1 MTCPTFAELLAARE
15 RPAAQPEVVAHVGGC
30 RECSRLWVAL
40 GLLPDAPRAA
50 AWPDVGASLHE
61 TARRAGAG
69 RVRAAPTAVASVI
82 FDSATGARPA
92 VALRGAGPAAR
103 HLVLASG
110 PLQLDLALLAD
121 APDGG
126 DTLVGQVAGLRDAAA
141 ASCLLAGAA
150 GARWTPLEGN
160 GDFRFDRVSP
170 GRYLLSIENDD
181 QRLLVPDLDLSTLA
195 PRDPLR

>member
-1 MTCPTFAELLAARE
+1 MTCPDFAELVAARAQ
-15 RPAAQPEVVAHVGGC
+15 PAAKPDVLAHVGRC
-30 RECSRLWVAL
+30 RECSRLWSAL
-40 GLLPDAPRAA
+40 ALLHDARGAA
-50 AWPDVGASLHE
+50 AWRDVAESLALA
-61 TARRAGAG
+61 ARRLGAG
-69 RVRAAPTAVASVI
+69 PVRAAPGDIAKVI
-82 FDSATGARPA
+82 FDSAAGARPA

-103 HLVLASG
+103 HLVLSAG
-110 PLQLDLALLAD
+110 ALKLDLALLAD

-126 DTLVGQVAGLRDAAA
+126 DTLVGQVAGLRDASA

-170 GRYLLSIENDD
+170 GRYVLTVEDDD
-181 QRLLVPDLDLSTLA
+181 QRLLVPDLDLSTPT

>member
-1 MTCPTFAELLAARE
+1 MTCPTFDELVAAHE

-30 RECSRLWVAL
+30 RECSRLWAAL

-50 AWPDVGASLHE
+50 AWPDVAASLHDA
-61 TARRAGAG
+61 ARRVGAG
-69 RVRAAPTAVASVI
+69 RARPTPTEVASVV
-82 FDSATGARPA
+82 FDSAAAARPA

-103 HLVLASG
+103 HLVLVSG
-110 PLQLDLALLAD
+110 ALQLDLALLAD

-126 DTLVGQVAGLRDAAA
+126 DTLVGQVAGLNDAAG
-141 ASCLLAGAA
+141 ASCLLAGSA

-181 QRLLVPDLDLSTLA
+181 QRLLVPDLDLSTLT